1 MASDPAFSS
10 TPPVARPRFRRRA
23 EARPDE
29 VLDAALDLFARQ
41 GFAGTTVEQIA
52 RHAGL
57 SKAAVYLYFPSKQ
70 ALLTGL
76 VRRAVVPLADEAL
89 ARITAHRGDPR
100 PVIRTLAALLV
111 ERLADPR
118 VFAVPSVVLREAA
131 SAPDVAA
138 MYREEVLEKVLPAL
152 RDLVAQGVAGGHV
165 RPVDPDLAV
174 RSIVGPIFVHL
185 VLSHVF
191 GIGEPGLD
199 RLVETHL
206 TILCAG
212 LEPERLA

>member
-1 MASDPAFSS
+1 MVERAAPA
-10 TPPVARPRFRRRA
+10 TRPDQTPRFRRRA

-29 VLDAALDLFARQ
+29 VLDAALDLFSRK

-76 VRRAVVPLADEAL
+76 VRRAIVPLADEAL
-89 ARITAHRGDPR
+89 ARISCHRGDPR
-100 PVIRTLAALLV
+100 PVIRQLAGLLA
-111 ERLADPR
+111 ERLADPK
-118 VFAVPSVVLREAA
+118 VFAVPSLVLREAA
-131 SAPDVAA
+131 SAPEVAA
-138 MYREEVLEKVLPAL
+138 MYRAEVLEKVLPAL
-152 RDLVAQGVAGGHV
+152 RGLIAQGVEGGHV

-185 VLSHVF
+185 LLSHVF
-191 GIGEPGLD
+191 GIGEPRLD
-199 RLVETHL
+199 ALLETHL
-206 TILCAG
+206 AILCAG
-212 LEPERLA
+212 LEPERAP